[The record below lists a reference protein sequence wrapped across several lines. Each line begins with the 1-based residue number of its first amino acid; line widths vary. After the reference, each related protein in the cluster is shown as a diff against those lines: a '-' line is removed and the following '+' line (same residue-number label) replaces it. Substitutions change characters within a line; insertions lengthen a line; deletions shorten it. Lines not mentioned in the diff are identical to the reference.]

1 MHNLY
6 AQARWEKLEERKLE
20 GYQIPEGTERG
31 SPLVGKKEGGT
42 ERKTGDLNYHLFYDL
57 T

>member
-1 MHNLY
+1 M
-6 AQARWEKLEERKLE
+6 EETGGEEIRR
-20 GYQIPEGTERG
+20 YQIPDGTERG
-31 SPLVGKKEGGT
+31 SPLVGKKEGGR

>member
-1 MHNLY
+1 MLRQSGRNW
-6 AQARWEKLEERKLE
+6 RRGNWKD
-20 GYQIPEGTERG
+20 YQIPEGTERG

-42 ERKTGDLNYHLFYDL
+42 ERKMGDLNYHLFYDL